1 MKLLAIDPGYERV
14 GIAIIEKENKGK
26 ENLVYSECFK
36 TDAKLPFIERLLA
49 LGTEIA
55 RVIKKYKPDGLA
67 IEKLYM
73 TTNQK
78 TAMQVAE
85 ARGVTIY
92 EASKLGLPIYEYTP
106 MEIKVAVTGY
116 GKATK
121 DDVFFMV
128 KKLIELPDSRK
139 IIDDEIDAIAVGL
152 TCFACQK
159 FK

>member
-1 MKLLAIDPGYERV
+1 MKLLSIDPGYERI
-14 GIAIIEKENKGK
+14 GIAILEKKEGK
-26 ENLVYSECFK
+26 EILLYSECFK
-36 TDAKLPFIERLLA
+36 TDAKLPFVERLLA
-49 LGTEIA
+49 IGTEIA
-55 RVIKKYKPDGLA
+55 RVIKKYKPNGLA

-85 ARGVTIY
+85 ARGVVMY
-92 EASKLGLPIYEYTP
+92 EASKLGLEIFEYTP

-128 KKLIELPDSRK
+128 KKLIELPKDRK

>member
-1 MKLLAIDPGYERV
+1 MRLLAIDPGYERI
-14 GIAIIEKENKGK
+14 GIAILEKKEGK
-26 ENLVYSECFK
+26 EILLYSECFK
-36 TDAKLPFIERLLA
+36 TDAKLPFVERLLA
-49 LGTEIA
+49 IGTEIA
-55 RVIKKYKPDGLA
+55 RVIKKYKPNGLA

-85 ARGVTIY
+85 ARGVVMY
-92 EASKLGLPIYEYTP
+92 EASKLGLEIFEYTP

-128 KKLIELPDSRK
+128 KKLIELPKDRK